1 MIDVYSDVIQFQGSH
16 YDFGYMQGERL
27 REGVLINN
35 RKKQWF
41 SRPTHRFHIDV
52 ETFRRVMEQFSPSIY
67 EEIIGLQE
75 ALELP
80 LEKAIR
86 LFGGYYVEYTRSG
99 CSIFMTEDY
108 MVRNYDNAPLSYEG
122 RFVLYKPTDSGYATI
137 GPTMQITGRTDG
149 MNEKG
154 LVMGYNFINT
164 KQSADGFMCNMIGRL
179 ILENCATVNEAID
192 LLQEIPHR
200 QSFSYPLL
208 DPNGKYV
215 VVEASPRKVVVHEN
229 NVCTNHFEKLTE
241 ENRYRMEDSLR
252 RQQEMSSQ
260 QQYVTD
266 AFSAYKMMNDSTRGV
281 FSTSYGSWSGTLHTA
296 LYLPKER
303 QVGLALGGD
312 RLPFVFSFDKWLEGE
327 QLQVKRINGK
337 LETDTPFANMISLTE

>member
-108 MVRNYDNAPLSYEG
+108 NG
-122 RFVLYKPTDSGYATI
+122 RFAPTSA
-137 GPTMQITGRTDG
+137 R
-149 MNEKG
+149 NE
-154 LVMGYNFINT
+154 
-164 KQSADGFMCNMIGRL
+164 
-179 ILENCATVNEAID
+179 
-192 LLQEIPHR
+192 
-200 QSFSYPLL
+200 
-208 DPNGKYV
+208 
-215 VVEASPRKVVVHEN
+215 
-229 NVCTNHFEKLTE
+229 
-241 ENRYRMEDSLR
+241 
-252 RQQEMSSQ
+252 
-260 QQYVTD
+260 
-266 AFSAYKMMNDSTRGV
+266 
-281 FSTSYGSWSGTLHTA
+281 
-296 LYLPKER
+296 
-303 QVGLALGGD
+303 
-312 RLPFVFSFDKWLEGE
+312 
-327 QLQVKRINGK
+327 
-337 LETDTPFANMISLTE
+337 